1 MIGLGTLINTAT
13 VLVGG
18 TVGIA
23 MGNKIPDRVRTIVVQ
38 VIGMLTI
45 GLGLSDLLKT
55 HNMVFPLLGMV
66 FGAVIGEV
74 LRIEDRLEGIGEI
87 IRKRFAKRQD
97 PGPFISG
104 FVTASLLFCIGPLTI
119 LGAIQDASGATI
131 GTNPTQLFSV
141 GSAGN
146 YELTITDFCGNSDS
160 SLFLITE
167 PPAIV
172 FVGPQD
178 LCTGIDSEV
187 LVSGGLEPYVF
198 APSAPAA
205 FFVNAIT
212 NSVFGTAGGTY
223 DMTVTDACNQSG
235 VVPFIL
241 TVCDTEEPNILLIN
255 ADEYDNESF
264 IIKGLESFPN
274 SQLRI
279 YNRWGGLMYESL
291 NYSNDNP
298 WNGTDVEDGVY
309 FWIFNRSDGISREG
323 YVHVMH
329 KKP

>member
-13 VLVGG
+13 VVVGG

-119 LGAIQDASGATI
+119 LGAIQDASGAT
-131 GTNPTQLFSV
+131 PQL
-141 GSAGN
+141 
-146 YELTITDFCGNSDS
+146 Y
-160 SLFLITE
+160 
-167 PPAIV
+167 
-172 FVGPQD
+172 
-178 LCTGIDSEV
+178 
-187 LVSGGLEPYVF
+187 
-198 APSAPAA
+198 
-205 FFVNAIT
+205 
-212 NSVFGTAGGTY
+212 
-223 DMTVTDACNQSG
+223 
-235 VVPFIL
+235 
-241 TVCDTEEPNILLIN
+241 
-255 ADEYDNESF
+255 
-264 IIKGLESFPN
+264 IIKGTLDGFMSVIFGAIHGVGVLFSAVSVFIVQGTLTLFGTSLDSLLNDRMRVELFAT
-274 SQLRI
+274 
-279 YNRWGGLMYESL
+279 GGLAVMAIGLNLLEIKKIRLGSL
-291 NYSNDNP
+291 LPGLIITPILVKLFAD
-298 WNGTDVEDGVY
+298 GTGLL
-309 FWIFNRSDGISREG
+309 R
-323 YVHVMH
+323 
-329 KKP
+329 